1 LSDRYHHGRLREALL
16 ESSVEILSEGGPRAL
31 SLREA
36 ARRAGVSS
44 GAPYRHFR
52 DKDQLLAAI
61 ALRAFEAFDAD
72 LAAAGAEARG
82 HDASPLEVLRQL
94 GVAYVRF
101 SAEHPA
107 EFRLMFGEFAPK
119 REPDSELGKA
129 VQSAAGHLSRAVDE
143 LLRAAGGSPSAKQD
157 TTVLAWSLV
166 HGLAALHLDGHLGAS
181 DPESVTAAAQRL
193 TTTLMHAIA
202 SSLKL
207 S

>member
-1 LSDRYHHGRLREALL
+1 M
-16 ESSVEILSEGGPRAL
+16 EILSEGGARAL

-52 DKDQLLAAI
+52 DKDELLAAI
-61 ALRAFEAFDAD
+61 ALRAFEAFDSA
-72 LAAAGAEARG
+72 LAAAGATARSN
-82 HDASPLEVLRQL
+82 DASPLEVLRQL

-101 SAEHPA
+101 SAERPA
-107 EFRLMFGEFAPK
+107 EFRLMFGEFAPT
-119 REPDSELGKA
+119 REPDSPLDRA
-129 VQSAAGHLSRAVDE
+129 VQSAAQHLSRAVDE
-143 LLRAAGGSPSAKQD
+143 LPRPAGVHPEGAASVKQD

-193 TTTLMHAIA
+193 TATLLGAVQA
-202 SSLKL
+202 SLGAD
-207 S
+207 